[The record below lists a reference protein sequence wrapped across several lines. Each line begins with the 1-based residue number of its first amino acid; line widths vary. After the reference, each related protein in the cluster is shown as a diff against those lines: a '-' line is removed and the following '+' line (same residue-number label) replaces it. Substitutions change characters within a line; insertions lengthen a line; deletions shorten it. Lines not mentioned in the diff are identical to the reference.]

1 MELMEKAADDFFSR
15 NWRRAPVSS
24 RFSFHASSV
33 YDVADGQPSLVVRD
47 YPEVTSTARGFP
59 SAWLTRADGKYM
71 IDRANWSSEAV
82 PDHINDMAFSV
93 D

>member
-1 MELMEKAADDFFSR
+1 MGCELICCD
-15 NWRRAPVSS
+15 
-24 RFSFHASSV
+24 
-33 YDVADGQPSLVVRD
+33 Q
-47 YPEVTSTARGFP
+47 GFP